1 MDMTRAG
8 VDPVLTYLAVA
19 GYAFDITIILL
30 VSLIGQWLIMTE
42 SEAPALG
49 LDVCRF
55 SDHS

>member
-1 MDMTRAG
+1 MTRAG

-30 VSLIGQWLIMTE
+30 GSLIGQWLIMTE